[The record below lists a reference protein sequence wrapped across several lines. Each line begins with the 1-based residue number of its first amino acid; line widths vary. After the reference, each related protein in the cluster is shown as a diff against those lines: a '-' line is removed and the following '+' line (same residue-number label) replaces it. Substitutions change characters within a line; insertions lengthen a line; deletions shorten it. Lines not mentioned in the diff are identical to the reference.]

1 MLPKRYEFWA
11 IPEWQAL
18 VVASLHLSLFHY
30 KCSFLIIQE
39 MSLNWAFP
47 ATINATGRNIHQR
60 IGKGTLPSAKGVL
73 LNNEYLGK
81 ISRGLVKKKEHR

>member
-1 MLPKRYEFWA
+1 
-11 IPEWQAL
+11 
-18 VVASLHLSLFHY
+18 
-30 KCSFLIIQE
+30 

-73 LNNEYLGK
+73 LNNEYLGWGK
-81 ISRGLVKKKEHR
+81 YPNTMPAQA